1 MDRRARSPLHP
12 GTVLG
17 IAGFLVAGISLNL
30 TTRAVGQCGPV
41 ELLASDPHQAAQ
53 LGAAVAIADE
63 AGIALIGANQDDG
76 AGNSAGAAYVYL
88 RDPADGSWQ
97 EAMKLA
103 GSDAKIGDF
112 FGDVVAMTPD
122 ATTLLI
128 TAGNQSQG
136 GGGGGTVYV
145 FERRGSVWLEQAQ
158 LTPPDNP
165 PPPLAF
171 GKGLAIS
178 EDGTIAAI
186 GAWKDTDGGNWAGAV
201 YVFVRE
207 PRTSRW
213 EFEVK
218 LITSDAAEDDQFGQ
232 SVDLSADGNI
242 LVGGASQD
250 DVATGAAYVFVR
262 DPKTSRWFEQIK
274 LTASDAEPI
283 ALFGFSVAIS
293 ADGDTILVGAADDD
307 EQAVGAGAAYVFVRD
322 GNTWFEQAKL
332 TALDGSFLDK
342 FGSSVALSADGDR
355 AVIGALHATAGLGA
369 AYFFTRNG
377 NTWTQRSKFG
387 VCDGESLDLFGE
399 RVDISGDGQTA
410 LVGSRWRDVDFLN
423 QGAAYVYDLDP
434 DPASCADITGDGH
447 VGIDDL
453 LWLLGSWG
461 PCTGSFTCPADL
473 NGDCIIGVA
482 DLLILL
488 SNWG

>member
-1 MDRRARSPLHP
+1 MDQRDRSPLHA
-12 GTVLG
+12 GIVLG
-17 IAGFLVAGISLNL
+17 IQGFLVASISVNL
-30 TTRAVGQCGPV
+30 ATRAVGQCGPV
-41 ELLASDPHQAAQ
+41 ELLASDPNQAQQ
-53 LGAAVAIADE
+53 LGAAVALADE
-63 AGIALIGANQDDG
+63 AGVALIGAHQADLQYTG
-76 AGNSAGAAYVYL
+76 EAYVFL

-97 EAMKLA
+97 EQMKLV
-103 GSDAKIGDF
+103 GSDAKIGDH
-112 FGDVVAMTPD
+112 FGSVVAVTPD

-128 TAGNQSQG
+128 TAGNQG
-136 GGGGGTVYV
+136 PTGTVYV

-171 GKGLAIS
+171 GRGLAIS
-178 EDGTIAAI
+178 EDGRIAAI
-186 GAWKDTDGGNWAGAV
+186 GARKDTDGGNWAGAV

-218 LITSDAAEDDQFGQ
+218 LIVSDAAEDATFGR

-242 LVGGASQD
+242 LVGGASHD
-250 DVATGAAYVFVR
+250 DGAGNAAGAAYVFVR
-262 DPKTSRWFEQIK
+262 DPKTSQWTEQIK

-283 ALFGFSVAIS
+283 ALFGFSVAVS
-293 ADGDTILVGAADDD
+293 ADGETILVGASNDD

-322 GNTWFEQAKL
+322 GKSWSEQAKL
-332 TALDGSFLDK
+332 TAFDGSFVDQ

-369 AYFFTRNG
+369 AYFFTRTG
-377 NTWTQRSKFG
+377 STWTQKSKFG
-387 VCDGESLDLFGE
+387 VCDGQSLDLFGE
-399 RVDISGDGQTA
+399 RVDISADGQTA
-410 LVGSRWRDVDFLN
+410 LVGSRWRDVNFIN
-423 QGAAYVYDLDP
+423 QGAAYVYDLDA
-434 DPASCADITGDGH
+434 ASCADITGDGQ

-461 PCTGSFTCPADL
+461 PCTWPYVCPADL
-473 NGDCIIGVA
+473 NGDCVIGVV

-488 SNWG
+488 GSWG